1 MILATIDAPGS
12 PAPPRAAGVER
23 FLAAARR
30 GDREATERLLLEL
43 LPRVRNL
50 VRYLVRGDADVD
62 DIAQEALSIVFR
74 KLDSYRA
81 DGPFTAWV
89 DRIVARGAFA
99 HRRKVV
105 DRQEVA
111 LSAADISNAHG
122 SSHAERTDDYLARRA
137 LVRQLDTLP
146 QEQRDALVMHH
157 VLGMSVPE
165 IAAEISAPEETIRSR
180 LRLGRARL
188 RALVERIDGQEGS

>member
-1 MILATIDAPGS
+1 MILATSHARDAGPTPDAIVGDLI
-12 PAPPRAAGVER
+12 E
-23 FLAAARR
+23 AARA
-30 GDREATERLLLEL
+30 GDREAIEQILLRV

-81 DGPFTAWV
+81 DGPFAAWV
-89 DRIVARGAFA
+89 DRVVVRSAFA

-105 DRQEVA
+105 QRREVA
-111 LSAADISNAHG
+111 LSPEVSDARDDATARG
-122 SSHAERTDDYLARRA
+122 DDYVARRA
-137 LVRQLDTLP
+137 FVRQLDRLP
-146 QEQRDALVMHH
+146 EEQRDALVMHH
-157 VLGMSVPE
+157 VLGMSVGE
-165 IAAEISAPEETIRSR
+165 IAAAVSAPEETIRSR

-188 RALVERIDGQEGS
+188 RALVTGG